1 MERHR
6 DMLFLALTRPAMVW
20 GVTYSYLV
28 VNLMVTGILFVWT
41 GSFLTILIG
50 VPVHILGYVACLREA
65 RRFDLW
71 WVRLRYTLPTQTRFF
86 LGGQFVPPLDK
97 EVCRWLPMPS
107 RSA

>member
-1 MERHR
+1 MERQR

-20 GVTYSYLV
+20 GVTYNFLV
-28 VNLMVTGILFVWT
+28 VNLIATGMLFVWT

-50 VPVHILGYVACLREA
+50 VPVHILGYVACLREP

-86 LGGQFVPPLDK
+86 WGGNSYRP
-97 EVCRWLPMPS
+97 
-107 RSA
+107 

>member
-1 MERHR
+1 MERQR

-20 GVTYSYLV
+20 GVTYSFLV
-28 VNLMVTGILFVWT
+28 VNLIATGMLFVWT

-50 VPVHILGYVACLREA
+50 LPVHILGYVACLREP

-86 LGGQFVPPLDK
+86 WGGNSYRP
-97 EVCRWLPMPS
+97 
-107 RSA
+107 

>member
-1 MERHR
+1 MERQR

-20 GVTYSYLV
+20 GVTYSFLV
-28 VNLMVTGILFVWT
+28 VNLIATGMLFVWT

-50 VPVHILGYVACLREA
+50 VPVHILGYVACLREP

-86 LGGQFVPPLDK
+86 WGGNSYRP
-97 EVCRWLPMPS
+97 
-107 RSA
+107 

>member
-1 MERHR
+1 MERQR

-20 GVTYSYLV
+20 GVTYSFLV
-28 VNLMVTGILFVWT
+28 INLIATGMLFVWT

-50 VPVHILGYVACLREA
+50 VPVHILGYVACLREP

-86 LGGQFVPPLDK
+86 WGGNSYRP
-97 EVCRWLPMPS
+97 
-107 RSA
+107 